1 MRTIVDEVR
10 TRWFLPVLF
19 LLGLGLFIARKPE
32 AAFVVQPGRVEDAS
46 ILLDPAIHYSWASL
60 FIVAGNY
67 LQLVPRAVALFS
79 LDFGIANAPLVMN
92 IIAIVIATLC
102 AIFFSTKQFRF
113 IIKNDWLRAACSIF
127 IILVP
132 GVDEIYSNISSIAS
146 FLNIFLMLFVLQLLF
161 DYEGYKTKSKKE
173 KYLYTFFCSV
183 SFLTS
188 AYSVIFLPALLYVII
203 RELRRDKRDASTI
216 ASYAISSIILLSQT
230 LVLYLASSQQSRS
243 STLGVG
249 RYVLDSLVNAFTI
262 SITKVFHYDTV
273 GLSGSWGQLM
283 YLVPAAVVV
292 FVLLNSAKKGRMR
305 FEIFT
310 LLCMMATLFWT
321 AIIRRSLLGW
331 QCLCGG
337 DSESHYLFFAI
348 VFAFVLIIRQFDRNR
363 SMPFRA
369 ALVVVMIL
377 VGSNLAFGFSI
388 PFLHDDNWKYVSAL
402 YDQSGKYQ
410 CYIGEVPHGW
420 SITVPCASPVSSNS
434 TILRNLNATG
444 MATTVTFTPPIQQT
458 SMSVTTSRT
467 SVISGLPVSFIATIS
482 PSPNGG
488 AVQFYVDGVAT
499 GNPVSIYDGQATLST
514 SVLSVGQH
522 NVSASYLGGPNF
534 NASTSSTAS
543 FTILSISDLEGIN
556 LQGATLQGVNLSDA
570 DLKQANL
577 SDANLEQT
585 NLSGA
590 NLQGANLQSADLQ
603 GANLDGANLQNANL
617 LGAILRGAS
626 TDGTNFAGA
635 NMVSCNGCP
644 QSK

>member
-1 MRTIVDEVR
+1 MRIIVDEIK

-19 LLGLGLFIARKPE
+19 LIGIGLFIARKPE
-32 AAFVVQPGRVEDAS
+32 AAFVVQPGRIEDAS
-46 ILLDPAIHYSWASL
+46 ILLEPAIHYSWSSL

-79 LDFGIANAPLVMN
+79 LNFGISNAPLVMN
-92 IIAIVIATLC
+92 IVAIVIATLC
-102 AIFFSTKQFRF
+102 AVFFSTKQFRF

-146 FLNIFLMLFVLQLLF
+146 FLNIFLMLFVLMLLF

-188 AYSVIFLPALLYVII
+188 AYSVIFLPVLLYVII
-203 RELRRDKRDASTI
+203 RELRRDRRDASTI

-230 LVLYLASSQQSRS
+230 LILYLASSQQSRS

-249 RYVLDSLVNAFTI
+249 RYVLDSSVNAFTI
-262 SITKVFHYDTV
+262 SITRVFHYDTL

-283 YLVPAAVVV
+283 YLVPVVVVV
-292 FVLLNSAKKGRMR
+292 FVLLNSAKKGMR

-310 LLCMMATLFWT
+310 LLCMAATLFWT
-321 AIIRRSLLGW
+321 AIIRRDLLDW
-331 QCLCGG
+331 ECLCAN
-337 DSESHYLFFAI
+337 SEPHYLFFAI
-348 VFAFVLIIRQFDRNR
+348 VFAFVLIIRQFDRSR
-363 SMPFRA
+363 SKPFRA
-369 ALVVVMIL
+369 ALVVVLIV

-388 PFLHDDNWKYVSAL
+388 PFSYDDNWKYVSAL
-402 YDQSGKYQ
+402 YDHSGKYQ

-434 TILRNLNATG
+434 TFLRNLNATG
-444 MATTVTFTPPIQQT
+444 MVTTVTFTPPIQQT
-458 SMSVTTSRT
+458 AVSITTSR
-467 SVISGLPVSFIATIS
+467 SSIIYGLPVTFFATIS

-499 GNPVSIYDGQATLST
+499 GDPVTIFDGQATLST
-514 SVLSVGQH
+514 SLLSVGQH
-522 NVSASYLGGPNF
+522 SVSASYLGGPNF

-543 FTILSISDLEGIN
+543 FDVLSISELEGLN
-556 LQGATLQGVNLSDA
+556 LQGAKLQGINLSDA

-577 SDANLEQT
+577 SGADLEQA

-590 NLQGANLQSADLQ
+590 NLQRANLQSADLQ
-603 GANLDGANLQNANL
+603 GANLDGADLQNANL

-626 TDGTNFAGA
+626 TDGANFAGA

-644 QSK
+644 QQK